1 MLEEATTN
9 SVQVIEM
16 LYVLLTVCYDKF
28 PCTWSSLE
36 DEGKWNSWI
45 QCVTQSQTF
54 FNYTSAGIFNSYW
67 VPLWTK
73 FISST
78 SLFIENDPPTV
89 CQLTTHLKISEADV
103 RLLNRILKK
112 MKSITQNIL
121 PFFMIKSWLP
131 ILFSHLSPVQGYWQ
145 EHEKVWFS
153 FSCKQ
158 EPPLRQKA
166 NWQPWKQKWT
176 T

>member
-1 MLEEATTN
+1 MLEEAITN
-9 SVQVIEM
+9 SVQVIET

-54 FNYTSAGIFNSYW
+54 FNYTSAGIFNSYR

-89 CQLTTHLKISEADV
+89 CQLTTHLTISEADV

-121 PFFMIKSWLP
+121 PFFMIKVMITHFIFTSVASP
-131 ILFSHLSPVQGYWQ
+131 RILARTWEGLVFLFMQA
-145 EHEKVWFS
+145 
-153 FSCKQ
+153 
-158 EPPLRQKA
+158 R
-166 NWQPWKQKWT
+166 T
-176 T
+176 TIEAKG

>member
-9 SVQVIEM
+9 SVQVIET
-16 LYVLLTVCYDKF
+16 LYVLLTVCYNKF

-73 FISST
+73 FISSKC
-78 SLFIENDPPTV
+78 LFIENDPPTV
-89 CQLTTHLKISEADV
+89 CQLTTHLTISEADV
-103 RLLNRILKK
+103 RLLNRMLKK

-121 PFFMIKSWLP
+121 PFFMIKVMITHFIFTSVASP
-131 ILFSHLSPVQGYWQ
+131 RILARTWESLVFFFMQA
-145 EHEKVWFS
+145 
-153 FSCKQ
+153 
-158 EPPLRQKA
+158 R
-166 NWQPWKQKWT
+166 T
-176 T
+176 TIEAKG